1 MLLGVK
7 APEATEGYIEG
18 CKRRREKNKAKV
30 KEWVNHIKVLF
41 LHCTEHRRCPPL
53 FVSIPH
59 IAIHAISLTVT
70 ITTNRPH
77 HHLQGDNT
85 H

>member
-30 KEWVNHIKVLF
+30 KEWAKHIKVPF
-41 LHCTEHRRCPPL
+41 LHCTERRFYPPPL

-70 ITTNRPH
+70 ITT
-77 HHLQGDNT
+77 HHLHRHT
-85 H
+85 HRATD